1 MTNIWESG
9 AAIEKLG
16 FTASRLNRAEF
27 LAIQE
32 KIDKLLK
39 KAGLKWVSWH
49 KGSAGG
55 WTQGHPYPV
64 KDELVKKDAG
74 DVDVVIDSDD
84 LTRAMPP
91 TDKKLTLLDS
101 KKKLAAFFEEHGI
114 RNTGGNLNLAVP
126 IGDKHVQ
133 VDIFVNKDAANVIH
147 GHTLDYSLDPG
158 MRGSDLWGR
167 PGEGVKGV
175 WHILVNMT
183 PSPSGST
190 SWKDPKS
197 GEEKGALQLSPELGI
212 VDRASG
218 NVVLSWGRKDQIARM
233 MIGPKATA
241 KEISSLTGIKKA
253 LSQAVQDN
261 VPLAV
266 EKYNAVKEYLPKD
279 KVQEGNS
286 DWFRRVLN
294 IIP

>member
-39 KAGLKWVSWH
+39 KAGLHWVSWH

-55 WTQGHPYPV
+55 WAQGHPYPV
-64 KDELVKKDAG
+64 KDERVKKDAG
-74 DVDVVIDSDD
+74 DVDVVIDADD

-91 TDKKLTLLDS
+91 SDKKLTLLDS
-101 KKKLAAFFEEHGI
+101 KKKLAVFFDEHGI
-114 RNTGGNLNLAVP
+114 RNTGGTLNLAVP
-126 IGDKHVQ
+126 IGEKHVQ
-133 VDIFVNKDAANVIH
+133 VDIFVNKDAASVIH
-147 GHTLDYSLDPG
+147 GHTLDYSLDTG
-158 MRGSDLWGR
+158 MRGSDMWGR

-183 PSPSGST
+183 PNAQGGS
-190 SWKDPKS
+190 SWKDPKT

-212 VDRASG
+212 VDRAT
-218 NVVLSWGRKDQIARM
+218 NTVVLPWSKKDQIARM
-233 MIGPKATA
+233 MVGPKATA
-241 KEISSLTGIKKA
+241 RDISSLTGLKHA

-261 VPLAV
+261 VSLA
-266 EKYNAVKEYLPKD
+266 KAKMDAVKEYLPED

-294 IIP
+294 ILS